1 MEFAWTSEQRE
12 LYEETLSFARGL
24 NATVFERDRE
34 GVFGHDEWL
43 AAGGHGLLGLCLPQ
57 EHEGLGLDA
66 LTTARVLEAFGR
78 GCEDFG
84 LVFSACA
91 HLLAAAMPIAEHAS
105 EALRIRLLPGLAR
118 GTLIGA
124 NAITEAEAG
133 SDVFSLRTRYRT
145 EGEEILLDG
154 VKSYV
159 SNGPVADIFVVYA
172 TEDPKWGHMGVSA
185 FVVESDRPGLTVGE
199 PFDKMGLSTS
209 PVSSI
214 YFDDCRIPAS
224 NQIGRRGTGAK
235 VFTSSM
241 VWERTCL
248 FAGYLGA
255 MERQLERTIEH
266 VHERRQF
273 GKRLSRHQAV
283 AHRVADMKVRLE
295 TARMMLYRACWEKD
309 QSTST
314 GSNLWVSMAK
324 LVVSEAAVQTSLD
337 AIHLHGGL
345 GVATE
350 HGLERDLRDA
360 IPCRIFS
367 GTSEIQRDLI
377 AAGMGL

>member
-1 MEFAWTSEQRE
+1 MDFAWTPLQRE
-12 LYEETLSFARGL
+12 LYAETLSFAQGL
-24 NATVFERDRE
+24 SATLDRKRPRP
-34 GVFGHDEWL
+34 FGPAEWG
-43 AAGGHGLLGLCLPQ
+43 AVGRHGLLGLCLARAYGGM
-57 EHEGLGLDA
+57 ELDA
-66 LTTARVLEAFGR
+66 VTTARVIEAFGR

-91 HLLAAAMPIAEHAS
+91 HLLACAKPIAEHGHD
-105 EALRIRLLPGLAR
+105 ELKDRVLAPL
-118 GTLIGA
+118 GTGELIGA

-133 SDVFSLRTRYRT
+133 SDVFSLKTRYRA
-145 EGEEILLDG
+145 EGDEVYLDG

-159 SNGPVADIFVVYA
+159 SNGPVADIFLVYA

-185 FVVESDRPGLTVGE
+185 FVVERDRPGLKVGE

-214 YFDDCRIPAS
+214 YLEECRIPAA
-224 NQIGRRGTGAK
+224 NRVGGRGTGAK
-235 VFTSSM
+235 VFSSSM

-255 MERQLERTIEH
+255 MERQLERTVEH
-266 VHERRQF
+266 VRQRRQF

-309 QSTST
+309 RDPSKA
-314 GSNLWVSMAK
+314 SNLWVSMAK

-345 GVATE
+345 GIVTE
-350 HGLERDLRDA
+350 CGLERDLRDA
-360 IPCRIFS
+360 IPSRIFS

>member
-1 MEFAWTSEQRE
+1 MDFAWTPLQRE
-12 LYEETLSFARGL
+12 LYAETLSFAQGL
-24 NATVFERDRE
+24 SATLDRKRPRP
-34 GVFGHDEWL
+34 FGPAEWG
-43 AAGGHGLLGLCLPQ
+43 AVGRHGLLGLCLARAYGGM
-57 EHEGLGLDA
+57 ELDA
-66 LTTARVLEAFGR
+66 VTTARVIEAFGR

-91 HLLAAAMPIAEHAS
+91 HLLACAKPIAEHGHD
-105 EALRIRLLPGLAR
+105 ELKDRVLAPL
-118 GTLIGA
+118 GTGELIGA

-133 SDVFSLRTRYRT
+133 SDVFSLKTRYRA
-145 EGEEILLDG
+145 EGDEVYLDG

-159 SNGPVADIFVVYA
+159 SNGPVADIFLVYA

-185 FVVESDRPGLTVGE
+185 FVVERDRPGLVVGE

-214 YFDDCRIPAS
+214 YLEECRIPAA
-224 NQIGRRGTGAK
+224 NRVGGRGAGAK
-235 VFTSSM
+235 VFSSSM

-255 MERQLERTIEH
+255 MERQLERTVEH
-266 VHERRQF
+266 VRQRRQF

-295 TARMMLYRACWEKD
+295 TARMMLYRACWEKHRD
-309 QSTST
+309 PSKA
-314 GSNLWVSMAK
+314 SNLWVSMAK

-345 GVATE
+345 GIVAE
-350 HGLERDLRDA
+350 CGLERDLRDA
-360 IPCRIFS
+360 IPSRIFS